1 MSGLGVTGCRKRARF
16 NVCKLKSECEK
27 ELRQGKKTPIKIIW
41 YEWHK
46 NLYHLYELFNCKKNV
61 YIQQTCF

>member
-27 ELRQGKKTPIKIIW
+27 ELSQGKKNTNKDYLIW
-41 YEWHK
+41 MAQKSISLIWIVQ
-46 NLYHLYELFNCKKNV
+46 L
-61 YIQQTCF
+61 